1 MSFPTGSGTIFVQVL
16 AFCACAALGSFAGCA
31 SPATPAAS
39 QAAEKP
45 AAAAPAAKTCP
56 DPVGSNGTVV
66 ISGTGF
72 SPGKV
77 SLTMPVLGG
86 MEVATPTADA
96 SGAWSAELP
105 LMANTPDGAYEI
117 VCTDSTGAKVSAI
130 INVKAGSPETCTAAA
145 ATPAAAASPAA
156 TATAA
161 ATPAATP
168 KTGGFLPIEWIPY
181 AGAMLAAAGVALRR
195 FTR

>member
-1 MSFPTGSGTIFVQVL
+1 MKKWIPRVIILAGVL
-16 AFCACAALGSFAGCA
+16 MLALAMVA
-31 SPATPAAS
+31 
-39 QAAEKP
+39 P
-45 AAAAPAAKTCP
+45 AAAAPAGKTCP

-66 ISGTGF
+66 MTGTGF
-72 SPGKV
+72 APGKM

-96 SGAWSAELP
+96 TGAWSAELP
-105 LMANTPDGAYEI
+105 LMADTPDGAYEV
-117 VCTDSTGAKVSAI
+117 VCTDSAGAKVTLT

-145 ATPAAAASPAA
+145 TPAATASPAA
-156 TATAA
+156 TGTAA

-168 KTGGFLPIEWIPY
+168 STGGFLPITWIPY